1 MTPPRRARP
10 YVMRGRPHPTAARP
24 TSVDRPDPRVPEVP
38 VRKLT
43 AEELHVLT
51 RPGATDP
58 RLRAVDRYLERW
70 AVTRGK
76 NLPGAAQVRLLS
88 GSSSPCEPLH
98 DREWLLVD
106 SAVMSAPPWASRFVA
121 LWYRT
126 ESTAAQIAEI
136 LAIRRRQAVYEE
148 RSLVLAYFR
157 GRLEQMGLH
166 LPTFEAEA

>member
-1 MTPPRRARP
+1 M
-10 YVMRGRPHPTAARP
+10 
-24 TSVDRPDPRVPEVP
+24 
-38 VRKLT
+38 
-43 AEELHVLT
+43 T

-76 NLPGAAQVRLLS
+76 KLPGAAQVRLVS
-88 GSSSPCEPLH
+88 GSSSACEPLH

-106 SAVMSAPPWASRFVA
+106 GAVMSAPAWASRFVA

-126 ESTAAQIAEI
+126 EASAAQIAEI

-157 GRLEQMGLH
+157 GRLEQMGFH
-166 LPTFEAEA
+166 LPTFQADT

>member
-1 MTPPRRARP
+1 MSRQTKP
-10 YVMRGRPHPTAARP
+10 YVMRGAARLTTARL
-24 TSVDRPDPRVPEVP
+24 TSVDSPDKRVPEVR
-38 VRKLT
+38 VRQLT
-43 AEELHVLT
+43 AEELRVIT

-76 NLPGAAQVRLLS
+76 ALPGAAQVRLLS

-106 SAVMSAPPWASRFVA
+106 RAVLSAPPWAARFVA

-126 ESTAAQIAEI
+126 DSSAAQIAEI

-157 GRLEQMGLH
+157 GRLEQMGFH
-166 LPTFEAEA
+166 LPTFPHEA

>member
-1 MTPPRRARP
+1 MTRRKPKP
-10 YVMRGRPHPTAARP
+10 YVMRGAPRPTAERT
-24 TSVDRPDPRVPEVP
+24 TSVDPPDKRVPEIP

-43 AEELHVLT
+43 PEELRVIT

-88 GSSSPCEPLH
+88 GSSSACEPLH

-106 SAVMSAPPWASRFVA
+106 GAVMNSPPWASRFVA

-126 ESTAAQIAEI
+126 EASAAQIAEI

-157 GRLEQMGLH
+157 GRLEQMGFH
-166 LPTFEAEA
+166 LPTFGDGA

>member
-1 MTPPRRARP
+1 MSRQTKP
-10 YVMRGRPHPTAARP
+10 YVMRGPARP
-24 TSVDRPDPRVPEVP
+24 TTARLTSVDPRDNRVPEVR
-38 VRKLT
+38 VRQLT
-43 AEELHVLT
+43 PEELCVIT

-76 NLPGAAQVRLLS
+76 ALPGAAQVRLLS
-88 GSSSPCEPLH
+88 GSSRPCEPLH

-106 SAVMSAPPWASRFVA
+106 GAVLSAPPWAARFVA

-126 ESTAAQIAEI
+126 DSSAAQIAEI

-157 GRLEQMGLH
+157 GRLEQMGFH
-166 LPTFEAEA
+166 LPTFQHDA